1 MRKEQY
7 WQDHPEYQDF
17 YDFFE
22 EIHMIDDKFEM
33 MERPEDC
40 DLVQAFSTCDDFDF
54 LDGQCRIESEYCR
67 NHEYLNCTSRGIN
80 EYGEE
85 YEFDCT
91 PQFFDG
97 EWWAQMSE
105 EQYWQDHPEY
115 QDLYDYFD
123 AYHSGD
129 HHDDGECDKETI
141 YTTCDEFEMVEGEC
155 EIYAE
160 YCKDKEYFTCWIGSE
175 EQEWKDCVADFL
187 DAEFWGAMREEK
199 FWEEHPEHDDFFHF
213 WDV

>member
-1 MRKEQY
+1 MQMREEQY

-17 YDFFE
+17 YDYFE
-22 EIHMIDDKFEM
+22 ELHMRDDKFEM

-67 NHEYLNCTSRGIN
+67 NHEYFNCTSRGIN

-85 YEFDCT
+85 YEFDCA
-91 PQFFDG
+91 PQFFDQ
-97 EWWAQMSE
+97 EWWMQMRE

-115 QDLYDYFD
+115 QDFYDYFD

-129 HHDDGECDKETI
+129 HHDD
-141 YTTCDEFEMVEGEC
+141 M
-155 EIYAE
+155 
-160 YCKDKEYFTCWIGSE
+160 
-175 EQEWKDCVADFL
+175 
-187 DAEFWGAMREEK
+187 
-199 FWEEHPEHDDFFHF
+199 HHDDHDELTEEELMDLFAEGLISGD
-213 WDV
+213 W